1 MSKNFQDIMDEKEF
15 ERRLLMHKRLR
26 KLLLLINFLFAL
38 YLSVQIVKI
47 CYKKI
52 DNNSVPNY
60 SHKIDNIMNDGANP
74 YRLRSTPVRDFLVYG
89 DSLSLYYYD
98 YEVSA
103 SNDYYVSANSKFVL
117 RNLKNNEEYTFK
129 TSNYVDKNIMLSTLD
144 VGTYVIFYSEND
156 NVDDMIVTHESY
168 NKNIQYTTYSLPYKV
183 NNKLVHKKIV
193 IGASYSHSFP
203 VFTITVSEEKMLD
216 NKRYDIAI
224 NYDSGT
230 KCEAVAKYLK
240 QRFAEL
246 NINVYLNKESTS
258 SSSKVSFYKFVYDND
273 IKYAIDLNSDAS
285 SSLMSYV
292 HSYKSNG
299 YISSIDVPT
308 GSEFV
313 DENGDKL
320 DKDLFIRELGGRVT
334 GAGVCKEGSGT
345 LSCAMGDRKNE
356 MGVEAVSITIGNK
369 ADDILLKHFGSTIY
383 GSFINKY
390 GTYLQK

>member
-1 MSKNFQDIMDEKEF
+1 MGKSFQDIMDEKEF

-26 KLLLLINFLFAL
+26 KLLLFINLLFAL
-38 YLSVQIVKI
+38 YLSVQIVKV

-52 DNNSVPNY
+52 DSNTVPNY

-89 DSLSLYYYD
+89 DSLNLYYYD
-98 YEVSA
+98 YEVS
-103 SNDYYVSANSKFVL
+103 STNDNYVSPTSKFVL
-117 RNLKNNEEYTFK
+117 RNLKDNKEYIFN
-129 TSNYVDKNIMLSTLD
+129 TSIHVDNNIMLSTLD
-144 VGTYVIFYSEND
+144 VGTYVIFYYEND

-168 NKNIQYTTYSLPYKV
+168 NKGREYTTYSLPYKV
-183 NNKLVHKKIV
+183 NNKMVHKKIV
-193 IGASYSHSFP
+193 IGASYSNSFP

-224 NYDSGT
+224 NYEAGT

-240 QRFAEL
+240 NRFAEI
-246 NINVYLNKESTS
+246 NVNVYLNKESTS
-258 SSSKVSFYKFVYDND
+258 SSSKASFYKFVYDND
-273 IKYAIDLNSDAS
+273 IKFAIDLNSENS
-285 SSLMSYV
+285 NRMTYI
-292 HSYKSNG
+292 HSYKSYG
-299 YISSIDVPT
+299 YLSAIDVSV

-313 DENGDKL
+313 EENGDKL

-334 GAGVCKEGSGT
+334 GAGICKEGSGT

-356 MGVEAVSITIGNK
+356 MGVDAVSITIGNK
-369 ADDILLKHFGSTIY
+369 ADDIMLNHFGSTIY
-383 GSFINKY
+383 ASFMNKY